1 MTQEEK
7 IINQAKMFLNGMP
20 KTEIVKLHNIGERT
34 LINNITVLLK
44 DIDPKLHLNVLV
56 HFNLLTP
63 QKVSREEVEQA
74 KKDILDKNKNASD
87 LNELNDLS
95 IDAQNLDHLFP
106 SEEKKYKFL
115 VKCILTFRISLQ
127 SLSFLLR
134 MDENVLYK
142 NLLAY
147 APNLKMSLQ
156 YLFSYEQPNNRLGAS
171 KFIIFYESLVEA
183 SRNKDKEKLNFL
195 MEMISDHKAQELA
208 KKRQSQIH
216 FTEEDYETMLE
227 YLFKYSTTI
236 NQIAKMFNADQ
247 FYLKQILQDYLQND
261 PVRLNRLDNLL
272 CTWEHWHSKRG

>member
-1 MTQEEK
+1 VGREFESLRGRHLTLK
-7 IINQAKMFLNGMP
+7 PFLRVFSC
-20 KTEIVKLHNIGERT
+20 I
-34 LINNITVLLK
+34 
-44 DIDPKLHLNVLV
+44 
-56 HFNLLTP
+56 
-63 QKVSREEVEQA
+63 
-74 KKDILDKNKNASD
+74 ILDKNKNASD

>member
-20 KTEIVKLHNIGERT
+20 KTEIVKLYNIGERT

>member
-20 KTEIVKLHNIGERT
+20 KTEIVKLYNIGERT

-44 DIDPKLHLNVLV
+44 DIDPKLHLNVLA